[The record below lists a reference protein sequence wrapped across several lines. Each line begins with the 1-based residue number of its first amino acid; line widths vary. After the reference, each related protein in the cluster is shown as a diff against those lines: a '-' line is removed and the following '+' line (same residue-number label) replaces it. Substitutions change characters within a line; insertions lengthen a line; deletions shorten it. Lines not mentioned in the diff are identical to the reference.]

1 MSKETGSQHK
11 EACKIMLLYIY
22 LKIYLAN
29 PDWLNTISLQKNG
42 GFYFNRIVEK
52 NGFNIIKRFIDDA
65 PT

>member
-1 MSKETGSQHK
+1 
-11 EACKIMLLYIY
+11 MLLYIY

-29 PDWLNTISLQKNG
+29 LDWLNTISLQKNG